1 VNNMSWKDS
10 IKKGVGDREEAAG
23 LLSQVIE
30 DIRDGKEILI
40 LARLK
45 QILDYLESE

>member
-1 VNNMSWKDS
+1 MSWKDS
-10 IKKGVGDREEAAG
+10 IKKGVGDKEEASS
-23 LLSQVIE
+23 LLSQVID

-40 LARLK
+40 ISRLK

>member
-1 VNNMSWKDS
+1 MSWKNS
-10 IKKGVGDREEAAG
+10 VRKGVGDREEAAG

-40 LARLK
+40 ISRLK